1 MTTVMCYICWT
12 NLLNTQGK
20 TKYYRKSRSNVVET
34 SLINV
39 KVQIQA
45 FFDDYP
51 INNYAK
57 KCLLLSCTSFD
68 WLMDKNTPLSK
79 NWIIFAESFC
89 VENPGFHSAYLH
101 RCDACHVFYH
111 VWHHLYIVLSRY
123 QIGREAL
130 LYNTVIGLQPFY

>member
-1 MTTVMCYICWT
+1 MLPALSAKQYMVLCWIFFFTTVMCYICWT

-20 TKYYRKSRSNVVET
+20 TKYYRKSRSNVVPI

-79 NWIIFAESFC
+79 NWIIFDEPDFL
-89 VENPGFHSAYLH
+89 SAPIQKILDSTQHTYTGVMLVM
-101 RCDACHVFYH
+101 CFIMYGI
-111 VWHHLYIVLSRY
+111 IV
-123 QIGREAL
+123 
-130 LYNTVIGLQPFY
+130 T